1 MTTRRNAFLT
11 TAVTTAALTL
21 LNFVSYFEA
30 RQALYAAYSAATV
43 TMDPGSDAAM
53 AEQGSASQLLA
64 SGLRQLLYGHINYE
78 VAIVVALAIRARDDR
93 PCKAYGST

>member
-1 MTTRRNAFLT
+1 MTTRSYAIL
-11 TAVTTAALTL
+11 TAATAAAVLTL
-21 LNFVSYFEA
+21 LNLVSYFES

-53 AEQGSASQLLA
+53 ERQGSASQLLT

-78 VAIVVALAIRARDDR
+78 AAIVVALAIALLWIARIR
-93 PCKAYGST
+93 